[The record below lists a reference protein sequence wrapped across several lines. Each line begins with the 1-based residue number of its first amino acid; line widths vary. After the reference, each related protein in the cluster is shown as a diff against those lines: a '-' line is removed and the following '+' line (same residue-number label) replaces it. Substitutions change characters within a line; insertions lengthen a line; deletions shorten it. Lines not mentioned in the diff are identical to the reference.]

1 MRPNR
6 AEMKLFPTWG
16 ALYYYRTSRQ
26 NLYVFSYGSLLF
38 SGKRLSVMLVL
49 HGQRN

>member
-26 NLYVFSYGSLLF
+26 NHCTFFRMVVCFSQV
-38 SGKRLSVMLVL
+38 RD
-49 HGQRN
+49 